1 MKSEI
6 LSLSNKIEN
15 FDEGGTFQKQSKMRK
30 LKPTINET
38 ESESRL
44 RFQHQE
50 QPQLTNQNK
59 ESQFTLQNQDTQQIN
74 FKLKSADSIKI
85 LAANISN
92 SDFEFKSALEQNRI
106 ISTFDDDSALEAVSW
121 AILSSGR
128 IPQIQKE
135 IDF

>member
-1 MKSEI
+1 
-6 LSLSNKIEN
+6 
-15 FDEGGTFQKQSKMRK
+15 MRK
-30 LKPTINET
+30 LKPTRNET

>member
-30 LKPTINET
+30 LKPTRNET